1 MGESKKWVDFAAK
14 HLCPGVGRI
23 SDFVFARGSGSR
35 LFTPEGKAIL
45 DFTAGIGVTNTG
57 HCHPTVVEAV
67 RQQAGT
73 ITHAQVNLGLNEPL
87 LKLTERLLG
96 FVPQSLSRF
105 FFWNSGA
112 EAVEAAVKV
121 ARMHTRRPGV
131 VSFQGG
137 YHGRTFMTMSMTSSK
152 HVYSAGF
159 GPLMSNTYTAPFPY
173 CHRCP
178 SRTLPTCDIEQGCC
192 GLAADQFDDFFKQ
205 NVAPQDVAAIVI
217 EPLQGEGGFVLPPKS
232 FMEKVR
238 SFCSQHG
245 IVFVVD
251 EVQSGF
257 GRTGSMF
264 CIDGHF
270 NVEPDILVSAKGLAS
285 GYPLSMI
292 VSKPEFMEGMTPGS
306 MGGTYAGNAVS
317 CAAALA
323 TLDVFEQENV
333 LGNVHERSKQAFL
346 RLAKMKEES
355 NGRIADIRGLGLM
368 IGIELNDKLVN
379 PGSAARVVKEAG
391 QRELLLLNTGAYE
404 CLRLLPPLTVTEEEM
419 EEGLDKFEG
428 AVKAALEY

>member
-131 VSFQGG
+131 VSFQVPFKVGE
-137 YHGRTFMTMSMTSSK
+137 YSLLRVLIFWSAFSALIYFPLNFSAVVMQDSAYLRYRTRMLR
-152 HVYSAGF
+152 A
-159 GPLMSNTYTAPFPY
+159 
-173 CHRCP
+173 
-178 SRTLPTCDIEQGCC
+178 CC
-192 GLAADQFDDFFKQ
+192 
-205 NVAPQDVAAIVI
+205 
-217 EPLQGEGGFVLPPKS
+217 
-232 FMEKVR
+232 R
-238 SFCSQHG
+238 S
-245 IVFVVD
+245 V
-251 EVQSGF
+251 
-257 GRTGSMF
+257 
-264 CIDGHF
+264 
-270 NVEPDILVSAKGLAS
+270 
-285 GYPLSMI
+285 
-292 VSKPEFMEGMTPGS
+292 
-306 MGGTYAGNAVS
+306 
-317 CAAALA
+317 
-323 TLDVFEQENV
+323 
-333 LGNVHERSKQAFL
+333 
-346 RLAKMKEES
+346 
-355 NGRIADIRGLGLM
+355 
-368 IGIELNDKLVN
+368 
-379 PGSAARVVKEAG
+379 
-391 QRELLLLNTGAYE
+391 
-404 CLRLLPPLTVTEEEM
+404 
-419 EEGLDKFEG
+419 
-428 AVKAALEY
+428 

>member
-1 MGESKKWVDFAAK
+1 MGDSKKWVDFAAK

-178 SRTLPTCDIEQGCC
+178 SRLE
-192 GLAADQFDDFFKQ
+192 
-205 NVAPQDVAAIVI
+205 N
-217 EPLQGEGGFVLPPKS
+217 
-232 FMEKVR
+232 
-238 SFCSQHG
+238 
-245 IVFVVD
+245 
-251 EVQSGF
+251 
-257 GRTGSMF
+257 
-264 CIDGHF
+264 
-270 NVEPDILVSAKGLAS
+270 ILS
-285 GYPLSMI
+285 
-292 VSKPEFMEGMTPGS
+292 
-306 MGGTYAGNAVS
+306 
-317 CAAALA
+317 
-323 TLDVFEQENV
+323 
-333 LGNVHERSKQAFL
+333 
-346 RLAKMKEES
+346 
-355 NGRIADIRGLGLM
+355 
-368 IGIELNDKLVN
+368 
-379 PGSAARVVKEAG
+379 
-391 QRELLLLNTGAYE
+391 
-404 CLRLLPPLTVTEEEM
+404 
-419 EEGLDKFEG
+419 
-428 AVKAALEY
+428 